1 MADGELHP
9 EEETMLLEAKTAFR
23 LPESIYQSLRS
34 RYVGLHSTSVSL
46 SKHYENLGISSDATT
61 AEIKKAYRQKATEFH
76 PDKIE
81 GKGLPPEFIKFA
93 NDRLAEINES
103 YDAIMSAKK

>member
-1 MADGELHP
+1 M
-9 EEETMLLEAKTAFR
+9 K
-23 LPESIYQSLRS
+23 
-34 RYVGLHSTSVSL
+34 
-46 SKHYENLGISSDATT
+46 KHYDNLGVAVDAPVS
-61 AEIKKAYRQKATEFH
+61 EIKKAYRQKANEFH

-103 YDAIMSAKK
+103 YDAIMAAKK

>member
-1 MADGELHP
+1 
-9 EEETMLLEAKTAFR
+9 MLLEAKTFFR
-23 LPESIYQSLRS
+23 IQEGLYQSLRG
-34 RYVGLHSTSVSL
+34 RYVGAHSSTTSL
-46 SKHYENLGISSDATT
+46 SKHYENLGIT
-61 AEIKKAYRQKATEFH
+61 ADTPAPEIKKAYRRKANEFH

-103 YDAIMSAKK
+103 YDAIMVAQKK

>member
-1 MADGELHP
+1 MAKKDYYEV
-9 EEETMLLEAKTAFR
+9 LEISRTAT
-23 LPESIYQSLRS
+23 E
-34 RYVGLHSTSVSL
+34 
-46 SKHYENLGISSDATT
+46 

-93 NDRLAEINES
+93 NDQLAEINES
-103 YDAIMSAKK
+103 YDTIMATRK